1 MQNADKGTAASPLD
15 GEVIMLLA
23 DHYNRENDPA
33 QAVFYLERGLKV
45 PAVEAPAS
53 IKLAQAIMAQS
64 AKETDK
70 TKRGEALQRAIE
82 LIKRANELKPN
93 AARARSLADLE
104 RALSKMRGG

>member
-1 MQNADKGTAASPLD
+1 M
-15 GEVIMLLA
+15 
-23 DHYNRENDPA
+23 
-33 QAVFYLERGLKV
+33 ERALKV

-53 IKLAQAIMAQS
+53 IKLAQAIMARS

-70 TKRGEALQRAIE
+70 TKRGESLQRAIE

-93 AARARSLADLE
+93 EALARYLADLE